1 MGQEFRYFFE
11 YLKENKNNIVL
22 ILHTQADPD
31 AVGSAIALI
40 HFIKTIKP
48 VYEVKIF
55 QPELSALSERL
66 LHLLNYRLPITEEI
80 NDTDLVMFIDNSNIN
95 DFDLKPDNKI
105 IVIDHHVKQEKLA
118 RLLFDF
124 RFESSTS
131 TAEIIARL
139 YKRSNVPL
147 IKISVQSIIAGIVF
161 DTRRFLFANTHL
173 FKLVNYLLYEFPEV
187 YDEIL
192 ALFTS
197 TKSRA
202 ERIACIKA
210 AQRIKRLEVQK
221 IQILISH
228 VSSFEAAA
236 ARSLILLGGDVVIV
250 VSYQGSRSRISLRS
264 TTDFFKTTNISL
276 GKDLIPKLI
285 NKYGGTGGGHDG
297 AAGYN
302 LDRKINL
309 KEFTSFVSNFISTKL
324 KE

>member
-1 MGQEFRYFFE
+1 
-11 YLKENKNNIVL
+11 
-22 ILHTQADPD
+22 
-31 AVGSAIALI
+31 
-40 HFIKTIKP
+40 
-48 VYEVKIF
+48 
-55 QPELSALSERL
+55 
-66 LHLLNYRLPITEEI
+66 
-80 NDTDLVMFIDNSNIN
+80 MFIDNSNIN